1 MGKKNENRIPAAY
14 WENGTGANL
23 YDRMHHDG
31 QEALD
36 MLNSVERALHWA
48 ISDTV
53 STGITA
59 ELKKARRQI
68 VASMNA
74 CRKAVD
80 ILKDGGF

>member
-1 MGKKNENRIPAAY
+1 MRKITRSVIPTEY
-14 WENGTGANL
+14 WGFTQGIRLGDVMYGN
-23 YDRMHHDG
+23 G

-36 MLNSVERALHWA
+36 MLNSVERALNWA

-80 ILKDGGF
+80 MLKDGGF

>member
-1 MGKKNENRIPAAY
+1 MRKITKSVIPPEY
-14 WENGTGANL
+14 WDFTQGIRLG
-23 YDRMHHDG
+23 DVMHGDG

-68 VASMNA
+68 VASMNV